1 MATDADRTQPLS
13 TRRMV
18 RPNAQ
23 RFYEDILRTLTN
35 EAVPFVVGG
44 ALALKHFA
52 GIARDTKDL
61 DVFLR
66 KGDVPRAMDVLANH
80 GFETK
85 VLFPHWL
92 AKAWSGPHF
101 VDFIFDSANGLC
113 AVDDVW
119 FEKAAHCSLWNVPVL
134 VSPVEEMIV
143 SKSFVMERERFDGAD
158 VYHLLE
164 ACGETLDWDRL
175 IVRFGDNWR
184 VLLGHLVFFSF
195 VYPKRRSVIP
205 EEVMKRLLDRARNEH
220 AAEDVGVCK
229 GTLLSREQYLV
240 DLRERGYAD
249 ARVAPYGDVAAEH
262 IARWTEAIGAKE

>member
-1 MATDADRTQPLS
+1 
-13 TRRMV
+13 MV
-18 RPNAQ
+18 RPVAR
-23 RFYEDILRTLTN
+23 RFYEDTLRTLTDQG
-35 EAVPFVVGG
+35 VPFVVGG

-66 KGDVPRAMDVLANH
+66 KSDVPKAMEVLADH
-80 GFETK
+80 GFETEI
-85 VLFPHWL
+85 LFPHWL

-101 VDFIFDSANGLC
+101 VDFIFDSANGIC
-113 AVDDVW
+113 PVDDVW
-119 FEKAAHCSLWNVPVL
+119 FEKAAHCTLWNVPVL

-143 SKSFVMERERFDGAD
+143 SKCFVMERERFDGAD

-164 ACGETLDWDRL
+164 ACSATLDWDRL
-175 IVRFGDNWR
+175 IARFGENWR

-195 VYPKRRSVIP
+195 VYPQRRSVIP
-205 EEVMKRLLDRARNEH
+205 ADVMNRLLDRAKAEH
-220 AAEDVGVCK
+220 SAENVEVCK

-249 ARVAPYGDVAAEH
+249 ARVAPYGDVPAED
-262 IARWTEAIGAKE
+262 IARWTDAIGTKE